1 MQPTL
6 EFEFFFEKIQHVV
19 VVVNNDM
26 QISFCLKLSCV
37 IRGEIIG
44 RNTNKFFMSSA
55 YDLFHNFLWIIGIS
69 GAEIFTSICHIK
81 YRGGTNLKKNR
92 TWNIPNLR

>member
-44 RNTNKFFMSSA
+44 RNTNKFFMSA
-55 YDLFHNFLWIIGIS
+55 TYDLFHNFLWIIGIS

-81 YRGGTNLKKNR
+81 YRGGTNLKK
-92 TWNIPNLR
+92 PNLEHSEP

>member
-44 RNTNKFFMSSA
+44 RNTHKFFMSAA
-55 YDLFHNFLWIIGIS
+55 YDLFHNFCGS
-69 GAEIFTSICHIK
+69 
-81 YRGGTNLKKNR
+81 
-92 TWNIPNLR
+92 